1 MAMNNLLLPAIGFGA
16 GIMSGLFG
24 IGGGIVIVPALMLLA
39 KMPPQL
45 ATGTSL
51 GVFLLPVGI
60 LGALTYYRA
69 GNLDV
74 RSTVL
79 VAAGLFFGAWLGAS
93 VAQGIAPLVLRRL
106 FAVLLAVV
114 AVRMWVQR

>member
-1 MAMNNLLLPAIGFGA
+1 MDILLLLAIGLAA
-16 GIMSGLFG
+16 GVMSGLFG
-24 IGGGIVIVPALMLLA
+24 IGGGLVIVPSLMLLA
-39 KMPPQL
+39 KMPPHL

-60 LGALTYYRA
+60 LGAVTYYRH

-74 RSTVL
+74 RTSLL
-79 VAAGLFFGAWLGAS
+79 VAAGLFFGAYLGATL
-93 VAQGIAPLVLRRL
+93 AHGLAPHVLRRL

-114 AVRMWVQR
+114 AVRLWFQR

>member
-1 MAMNNLLLPAIGFGA
+1 MDNLLLPAIGFAA

-24 IGGGIVIVPALMLLA
+24 IGGGIVIVPALVLLA

-51 GVFLLPVGI
+51 GVFLLPVGV
-60 LGALTYYRA
+60 LGALTYYRS

-74 RSTVL
+74 RSSLL
-79 VAAGLFFGAWLGAS
+79 VAAGLFFGAYVGAH
-93 VAQGIAPLVLRRL
+93 VAHGLAPMVLRRL